1 MNVSIRGFVVAG
13 NGHLTDNRQDVLID
27 VIVGDEDVTD
37 APAPTVVVAVFLAV
51 AVVVHQHL
59 VAGSLVE
66 EGNFELEGIHIM
78 LVVGNLVEIDG
89 HVTVDSYVRVVIVII
104 IVRLLIVLG
113 SSVRQEGQIPP

>member
-1 MNVSIRGFVVAG
+1 MNESIRGFVVAG

-37 APAPTVVVAVFLAV
+37 APAPAVVVAVFLAV

-78 LVVGNLVEIDG
+78 LVVGDLVEIDG
-89 HVTVDSYVRVVIVII
+89 HVTVDGDVRVVIVII